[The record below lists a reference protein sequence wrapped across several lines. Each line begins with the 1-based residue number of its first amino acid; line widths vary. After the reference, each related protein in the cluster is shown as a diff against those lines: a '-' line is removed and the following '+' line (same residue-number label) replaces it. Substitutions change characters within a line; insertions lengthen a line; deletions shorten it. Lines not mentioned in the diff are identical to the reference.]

1 MVRCLQL
8 CVTKFSEWEEESNEE
23 REIPAVIE
31 EAQEILQSLIERMGK
46 SDPEDFELDKS
57 SDFSATSSVGQKNR
71 TVAKMMMGVYEVN
84 VYGTCTVTCI
94 TVPSRKRAHGWCT
107 LHWARLGDGPIFE
120 VSVLHLDAKERPGR
134 LPTLSS

>member
-31 EAQEILQSLIERMGK
+31 EAQDILQSLIERMGK

-57 SDFSATSSVGQKNR
+57 SDFTATSSVGQKNK
-71 TVAKMMMGVYEVN
+71 TLAKMIMGVYEVHMHD
-84 VYGTCTVTCI
+84 VCI
-94 TVPSRKRAHGWCT
+94 G
-107 LHWARLGDGPIFE
+107 I
-120 VSVLHLDAKERPGR
+120 
-134 LPTLSS
+134 